1 MALRLRNLCLER
13 GGRRLVDGLS
23 LDLEA
28 GAVLAVVGPSGA
40 GKSSLL
46 ACLAGLIPA
55 LSGEVSYRGAGGDL
69 LAPMGMRG
77 RLGFVFQDLRLVPTA
92 SLIDNVLAGRL
103 GRHPFWRTWTGLPRQ
118 GEAQALHLLGALGI
132 EALAARWACEVSGGE
147 QQRAALAR
155 ALFME
160 PAVILADEPVSAL
173 DVDGAMRALTVLRA
187 EAKRLRAAV
196 VCVLHDPPLVERFA
210 DMALTIDPR
219 FEAGFRVDAVAAA
232 VGS

>member
-1 MALRLRNLCLER
+1 MALRLRNLRLER
-13 GGRRLVDGLS
+13 GSRRLFEGLS

-28 GAVLAVVGPSGA
+28 GSVLAVVGPSGA

-46 ACLAGLIPA
+46 ACLAGLLPA
-55 LSGEVSYRGAGGDL
+55 ASGEVSYRGPGG
-69 LAPMGMRG
+69 AAVGPRGMRG

-92 SLIDNVLAGRL
+92 SLVDNVLAGRL
-103 GRHPFWRTWTGLPRQ
+103 GRHAFWRTLRGLPRA
-118 GEAQALHLLGALGI
+118 GEAQAMALLDALGI

-173 DVDGAMRALTVLRA
+173 DVDGAVRALTVLRD
-187 EAKRLRAAV
+187 EAKRLGAAV
-196 VCVLHDPPLVERFA
+196 VCVLHDPPLVEQFA
-210 DMALTIDPR
+210 DIALTIDPR
-219 FEAGFRVDAVAAA
+219 LDGGFRLETAAA
-232 VGS
+232 RS

>member
-1 MALRLRNLCLER
+1 MALRLRNLRLDR
-13 GGRRLVDGLS
+13 GSLRLLDGLS

-28 GAVLAVVGPSGA
+28 GSVLAVVGPSGA

-46 ACLAGLIPA
+46 ACLAGLLPA
-55 LSGEVSYRGAGGDL
+55 ASGEVSYRSAGGAAAD
-69 LAPMGMRG
+69 PHGMRG

-103 GRHPFWRTWTGLPRQ
+103 GRQPFWRTLTGLPRA
-118 GEAQALHLLGALGI
+118 GEAQAMALLEALGI
-132 EALAARWACEVSGGE
+132 ETLAARWACEVSGGE

-173 DVDGAMRALTVLRA
+173 DVDGAVRALTVLRA
-187 EAKRLRAAV
+187 EAKRLGAAV
-196 VCVLHDPPLVERFA
+196 VCVLHDPPLVEQFA
-210 DMALTIDPR
+210 DIALTIDSR
-219 FEAGFRVDAVAAA
+219 LDRGFRVARVAER
-232 VGS
+232 S